1 MKYFTIE
8 PENSK
13 TYRIVTFGSRVKL
26 GPMTLAALRA
36 DKTLRT
42 ARLKLADAECN
53 CATLDKLMSD
63 KLEQERSRKSG
74 KDAAK

>member
-36 DKTLRT
+36 DKTIRT
-42 ARLKLADAECN
+42 SKLKLADAECN
-53 CATLDKLMSD
+53 CATLDKLMEA
-63 KLEQERSRKSG
+63 KLQEQR
-74 KDAAK
+74 AKK